1 MYQPRYPSFGLSPRT
16 FNDSASRGEALRSLA
31 ETDSLRGRF
40 FAWRGASGRRYVCS
54 VFQSGE
60 ESFIA
65 DVTNGAVIG
74 VAREGVTTRPVCVF
88 LAQDRA
94 EDHAAFGR
102 NRPNAENVIDSRSLE
117 RAACEK
123 PVPTFS
129 QRAPCDRY
137 ALRRMARELGVAEW
151 HVHFCADAATLRDL
165 SASLL
170 N

>member
-1 MYQPRYPSFGLSPRT
+1 MHQPRYPSLSVSRRVFGDAAP
-16 FNDSASRGEALRSLA
+16 RGEALQSLA
-31 ETDSLRGRF
+31 ATDSLRNRF
-40 FAWRGASGRRYVCS
+40 FSWRGASGRRYVCS

-74 VAREGVTTRPVCVF
+74 VAREGAASRPVCVF
-88 LAQDRA
+88 LAQERMPGDR
-94 EDHAAFGR
+94 R
-102 NRPNAENVIDSRSLE
+102 
-117 RAACEK
+117 
-123 PVPTFS
+123 
-129 QRAPCDRY
+129 
-137 ALRRMARELGVAEW
+137 ALRRMAQELGVAEW

>member
-1 MYQPRYPSFGLSPRT
+1 MYQPRYPSFSVSPRN
-16 FNDSASRGEALRSLA
+16 FSDSAPRGEALQSLA
-31 ETDSLRGRF
+31 DADSLRSRF
-40 FAWRGASGRRYVCS
+40 FSWRGASGRRYVCS

-60 ESFIA
+60 EAFIA

-88 LAQDRA
+88 PAQ
-94 EDHAAFGR
+94 
-102 NRPNAENVIDSRSLE
+102 E
-117 RAACEK
+117 RA
-123 PVPTFS
+123 TG
-129 QRAPCDRY
+129 DRH
-137 ALRRMARELGVAEW
+137 ALRKMARELGVAEW

>member
-1 MYQPRYPSFGLSPRT
+1 MYQPRYPSFSISPGN
-16 FNDSASRGEALRSLA
+16 FSASAPRGEALHSLA
-31 ETDSLRGRF
+31 DADSLRSRF
-40 FAWRGASGRRYVCS
+40 FSWRGASGRRYVCS

-74 VAREGVTTRPVCVF
+74 VAREGVATRPVCVF
-88 LAQDRA
+88 LAQ
-94 EDHAAFGR
+94 
-102 NRPNAENVIDSRSLE
+102 E
-117 RAACEK
+117 RA
-123 PVPTFS
+123 PG
-129 QRAPCDRY
+129 DRH